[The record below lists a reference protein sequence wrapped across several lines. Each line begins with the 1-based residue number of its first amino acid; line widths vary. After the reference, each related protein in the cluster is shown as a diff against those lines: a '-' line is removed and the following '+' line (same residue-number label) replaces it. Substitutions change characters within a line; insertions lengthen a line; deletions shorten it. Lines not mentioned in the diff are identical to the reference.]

1 MNEVSERVCSKV
13 WSESN
18 LVCALGVGALVG
30 ALIMTV
36 IVLIVT

>member
-1 MNEVSERVCSKV
+1 MIEAQEKLCSKI
-13 WSESN
+13 WEESN
-18 LVCALGVGALVG
+18 LVCALGIGAVVG